1 MGYIFELLSQIFL
14 ILHLVLLVKGY
25 RLIRR
30 KIRFIGRLKCA
41 IFCISYFLISGIS
54 YLYMSI
60 I

>member
-1 MGYIFELLSQIFL
+1 MFELLSQIFL

-41 IFCISYFLISGIS
+41 IFCIGYFLISGIS
-54 YLYMSI
+54 YLYLSI
-60 I
+60 